1 MGQPA
6 ASWVERR
13 RTSAPLRR
21 WWTRART
28 SFFWMLAIGFALRLG
43 YILVAHTYKFKTL
56 DNNFNFGWEM
66 GRIGRAIAAGR
77 GFADPFEGH
86 TGPTAWEPPLYPY
99 LIGGVFKLAGT
110 YSHTSALILLSLN
123 SIFSALTCIPIFLM
137 ARKCF
142 SEKVAVWTAWMW
154 ALLPSVMFWC
164 TRWVWETSLAALLLA
179 LIFWL
184 TLEMEGL
191 TGVKPWIAFGML
203 WGVAALT
210 NTSLLSFL
218 PASGLWA
225 WYLSWKKGKSSLA
238 AVLLAALFF
247 AATIVPWLVRD
258 YETFGRFIF
267 IRSNFGAELRL
278 GNGPGADGTWMQYLH
293 PSQDA
298 TQMRRYRQMGEL
310 AYVAERKR
318 EALEFMRADYG
329 RFAWISLKRFIYYW
343 GGLPRSSEIPALAP
357 FKNSV
362 FLASSVLAFWGLGR
376 ALRKRQP
383 GAWLFLWLILSYPT
397 IYYFV
402 FPHPRYR
409 HPIEP
414 ELGVLIVYVISEAE
428 LRGSQPHP
436 SIRGHGADDKL

>member
-6 ASWVERR
+6 ASSVKRQKAA
-13 RTSAPLRR
+13 APFRR
-21 WWTRART
+21 WWARVPT
-28 SFFWMLAIGFALRLG
+28 SLFWIVAIGFALRLG
-43 YILVAHTYKFKTL
+43 YILIAHTYKFKTL
-56 DNNFNFGWEM
+56 GNNFSFGWEM
-66 GRIGRAIAAGR
+66 GSIGRAIATGR
-77 GFADPFEGH
+77 GFANPMAGP

-99 LIGGVFKLAGT
+99 LIAGVFKLAGV
-110 YSHTSALILLSLN
+110 YSHASALILLSLN
-123 SIFSALTCIPIFLM
+123 SFFSAVTCIPIFFI
-137 ARKCF
+137 ARRCF
-142 SEKVAVWTAWMW
+142 GEKVAVWTAWMW

-179 LIFWL
+179 VILWL
-184 TLEMEGL
+184 TLAMEEWA
-191 TGVKPWIAFGML
+191 GVHPWIAFGTL

-210 NTSLLSFL
+210 NTSLLAFL

-225 WYLSWKKGKSSLA
+225 WYRCQKKGKSSLA
-238 AVLLAALFF
+238 GVVLASLFF
-247 AATIVPWLVRD
+247 VATIAPWLVRN
-258 YETFGRFIF
+258 YETFGKFIF

-278 GNGPGADGTWMQYLH
+278 GNGPGADGRWMSDLH
-293 PSQDA
+293 PSQNVIEM
-298 TQMRRYRQMGEL
+298 QRYQQMGEI
-310 AYVAERKR
+310 AYVAERKH
-318 EALEFMRADYG
+318 EALEFIRADYG
-329 RFAWISLKRFIYYW
+329 RFAWISVKRFIYYW
-343 GGLPRSSEIPALAP
+343 AGLPRLSKIPALAP

-414 ELGVLIVYVISEAE
+414 ELGILIVYVISEAE
-428 LRGSQPHP
+428 TRRPQSH
-436 SIRGHGADDKL
+436 ANTT